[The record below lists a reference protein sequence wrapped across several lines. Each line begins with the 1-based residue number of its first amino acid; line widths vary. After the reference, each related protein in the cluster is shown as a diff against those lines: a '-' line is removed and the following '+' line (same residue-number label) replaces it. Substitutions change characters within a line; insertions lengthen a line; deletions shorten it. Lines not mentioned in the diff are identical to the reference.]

1 MKEKQTKSTVK
12 GAVGTTRP
20 QSCVL
25 PTGFSWLSVP
35 IPREVHAHA
44 RHMACLSNM
53 SLKEYVAWFL
63 RTAQPYTEVDLMPD
77 KPDEPVQ

>member
-1 MKEKQTKSTVK
+1 MKEKHAKSTVK

-63 RTAQPYTEVDLMPD
+63 RTARPRTEDTTISD
-77 KPDEPVQ
+77 KSDEPRL